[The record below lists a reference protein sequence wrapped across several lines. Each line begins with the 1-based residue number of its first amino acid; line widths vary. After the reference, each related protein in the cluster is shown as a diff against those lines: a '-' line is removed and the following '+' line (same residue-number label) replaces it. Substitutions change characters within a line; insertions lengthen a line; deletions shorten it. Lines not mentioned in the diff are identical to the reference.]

1 MDLEKG
7 DDESQLTISERRGK
21 AVALTELASI
31 ALMVAIVRERRPGQ
45 PTGFGG

>member
-7 DDESQLTISERRGK
+7 DDESQLTISERK

-31 ALMVAIVRERRPGQ
+31 ALMVAIVRERRPAQ